1 MIHCKLS
8 QNKMNTKDSPIKM
21 NPQSFGLTSGI
32 LSTHGGIRLELPG
45 GRRTQEK
52 YFVLETE
59 NSEKRRPVA
68 TEKNQENTHHKGVIK
83 HL

>member
-1 MIHCKLS
+1 M
-8 QNKMNTKDSPIKM
+8 
-21 NPQSFGLTSGI
+21 GLNQWHI
-32 LSTHGGIRLELPG
+32 LSTHGGSWLELPG

-68 TEKNQENTHHKGVIK
+68 TEKNQENTRHKGDIK